1 MKTFKKLF
9 MVILI
14 ILISAS
20 MSLAHDYRGNTKP
33 GKHHGKHH
41 YRGVTKPGK
50 LDDLF
55 GDAYVKYY
63 DGSNGIGINHIA
75 YWAMDP
81 NDVAA
86 LAPEEQ
92 AKVTKIKLNG
102 ISSVLYPP
110 DAYDPIPGYEVTG
123 TLVGGK
129 KKNLHIQT
137 ISLVIP
143 DKWNGKLIVLGTP
156 GTRNEYGEASLMSP
170 WLLAR
175 GYATIEG
182 DKGMPLG
189 NADLLNGNHVT
200 QHFGTMMIDLALAA
214 QETIKKATSIKP
226 LKTYAAGMS
235 NGGLQ
240 TRLALELDHAR
251 VLKGKKR
258 LFDGGLA
265 WSGSYYPRK
274 EILDTDADGTVTVAE
289 YAEHANITLFG
300 AINKA
305 TMLMGWAHAVDSITN
320 PENFN
325 SKLVPFPTVYG
336 EMLAIGFHPDS
347 ARMWGAYNSCFDYY
361 KHYPGYSSYAG
372 IGYLNF
378 SAYYYLAE
386 ARGDDAATSNT
397 YTAYNLSGDLDNLIE
412 PPLYAFLE
420 ENADTL
426 GFNEEAV
433 EYFLKIANSAEFSVP
448 LIEVHGTKDSLVPT
462 IGQGLAYKNAVEKFG
477 NPDLHRLYLIQNGM
491 HVEYQVDPGRVD
503 FDFNEVFDDVEVTKE
518 VTPMQGYAMLAMDKL
533 EDWVEEGTVPVESQ
547 TVITDPENDAVI
559 TF

>member
-1 MKTFKKLF
+1 MKILKKIF
-9 MVILI
+9 ITMFIFS
-14 ILISAS
+14 ISAS
-20 MSLAHDYRGNTKP
+20 VSFAYM
-33 GKHHGKHH
+33 
-41 YRGVTKPGK
+41 GVKKPGK

-55 GDAYVKYY
+55 GDVYVKYY

-75 YWAMDP
+75 YWTMSAD
-81 NDVAA
+81 DVAA

-92 AKVTKIKLNG
+92 AKVAKIRANG
-102 ISSVLYPP
+102 ISSIQYPP
-110 DAYDPIPGYEVTG
+110 DDYDAIPGWEVTG

-129 KKNLHIQT
+129 KKNLHVQT

-143 DKWNGKLIVLGTP
+143 DDWNGKLIVLGTP

-200 QHFGTMMIDLALAA
+200 QHFGTMMIDLAIAA
-214 QETIKKATSIKP
+214 QKTIKKATGMKP
-226 LKTYAAGMS
+226 LVTYAAGMS

-240 TRLALELDHAR
+240 TRLALELDHTR
-251 VLKGKKR
+251 VLKGKRR

-265 WSGSYYPRK
+265 WSGSYYPR
-274 EILDTDADGTVTVAE
+274 EEVLDTNADGTVTVAE
-289 YAEHANITLFG
+289 YVEHANITLFG

-305 TMLMGWAHAVDSITN
+305 TMLMGWAHAEDSITN

-336 EMLAIGFHPDS
+336 EMLAMGFHPDS

-361 KHYPGYSSYAG
+361 KHYGPAYSIYAG
-372 IGYLNF
+372 IGYINF
-378 SAYYYLAE
+378 SSYYYLAE
-386 ARGDDAATSNT
+386 ARGDDAAASNA
-397 YTAYNLSGDLDNLIE
+397 YTAYNLGTVEEPIE

-420 ENADTL
+420 ANSDTL

-503 FDFNEVFDDVEVTKE
+503 FDFNEVFDDEEVTKE
-518 VTPMQGYAMLAMDKL
+518 VTPMQGYAILAMDKL
-533 EDWVEEGTVPVESQ
+533 EDWVEVGTVPVESQ
-547 TVITDPENDAVI
+547 TVITDPVTDVVI
-559 TF
+559 PF

>member
-1 MKTFKKLF
+1 MLF
-9 MVILI
+9 R
-14 ILISAS
+14 S
-20 MSLAHDYRGNTKP
+20 
-33 GKHHGKHH
+33 
-41 YRGVTKPGK
+41 
-50 LDDLF
+50 
-55 GDAYVKYY
+55 
-63 DGSNGIGINHIA
+63 
-75 YWAMDP
+75 
-81 NDVAA
+81 
-86 LAPEEQ
+86 
-92 AKVTKIKLNG
+92 
-102 ISSVLYPP
+102 
-110 DAYDPIPGYEVTG
+110 
-123 TLVGGK
+123 
-129 KKNLHIQT
+129 
-137 ISLVIP
+137 
-143 DKWNGKLIVLGTP
+143 
-156 GTRNEYGEASLMSP
+156 
-170 WLLAR
+170 
-175 GYATIEG
+175 
-182 DKGMPLG
+182 
-189 NADLLNGNHVT
+189 
-200 QHFGTMMIDLALAA
+200 
-214 QETIKKATSIKP
+214 
-226 LKTYAAGMS
+226 TYAAGMS

-240 TRLALELDHAR
+240 ARLALELDHAR
-251 VLKGKKR
+251 VLEGKKR

-265 WSGSYYPRK
+265 WSGSYYPRE

-289 YAEHANITLFG
+289 YVEHANITLFG

-347 ARMWGAYNSCFDYY
+347 ARMWGAYNSCFDWY
-361 KHYPGYSSYAG
+361 KTLAPSYSIFAG

-386 ARGDDAATSNT
+386 ARGDDAAESNA
-397 YTAYNLSGDLDNLIE
+397 YTAYNLSGDPDNPIE

-491 HVEYQVDPGRVD
+491 HVEYQVDPYRVD
-503 FDFNEVFDDVEVTKE
+503 FDFNEVFDDVAVTEE

-533 EDWVEEGTVPVESQ
+533 EDWVEEGIIPVESQ
-547 TVITDPENDAVI
+547 TVITNPVTDEVNP
-559 TF
+559 F